1 MPDLS
6 SSRATKFPDYDGQ
19 GSLIQASTR
28 GWACVVHLAP
38 CPFPPTL
45 PRVAANMDQPCPADP
60 LSHRWNLRLRVT
72 CPCGH
77 SARLYV
83 GDTARRLG
91 LAPAMRLWRLAE
103 RLTCSGCGKRGAR
116 VAVG

>member
-1 MPDLS
+1 M
-6 SSRATKFPDYDGQ
+6 
-19 GSLIQASTR
+19 
-28 GWACVVHLAP
+28 
-38 CPFPPTL
+38 
-45 PRVAANMDQPCPADP
+45 AANMDQPCPADP

-77 SARLYV
+77 SARLHV

-91 LAPAMRLWRLAE
+91 LVPDMRLWRLAE

-116 VAVG
+116 VAAG